1 MGKTT
6 PKELTTF
13 DKVVRTIFVIV
24 IAIPI
29 FYLMFWDDKKSENSS
44 SFVEPQNE
52 LTQSKRFILTHLLGE
67 RMKNDAYFTLTGD
80 TEWTLDYRNGDKI
93 KYKIISYN
101 KYNQLC
107 GMDCVDSLGERCEI
121 CISKQSGNETIIT
134 IDYKKGVLTYKG
146 YYE

>member
-1 MGKTT
+1 MEKKAS
-6 PKELTTF
+6 KELTTF

-44 SFVEPQNE
+44 SLVEPQNE

-67 RMKNDAYFTLTGD
+67 KMKNDAYFTLSGD
-80 TEWTLDYRNGDKI
+80 TEWTLDYRNGEII
-93 KYKIISYN
+93 KYKLISYN
-101 KYNQLC
+101 KYSQLC
-107 GMDCVDSLGERCEI
+107 GMKCVDSLGDSCEI

-134 IDYKKGVLTYKG
+134 IEYDKGVLTYKG
-146 YYE
+146 YYQ